1 MISLCEVRLVVFDFD
16 GVFTDNKVI
25 VSEEGVESV
34 SCNRSDGLGLHRLRE
49 LGVEAMI
56 LSTETNRVV
65 SVRAEKLRLPC
76 IQGCNDKLKALL
88 SEVNGRGLNLGEVAF
103 VGNDINDADCLSNV
117 GCSVVVAD
125 AYEEVVPLADI
136 VLSRRG
142 GYGAVREF
150 CDLIWN
156 SRKAEGQNEI
166 RNILSGR

>member
-1 MISLCEVRLVVFDFD
+1 VISLCEVRLVVFDFD

-65 SVRAEKLRLPC
+65 NVRAEKLRLPC

-88 SEVNGRGLNLGEVAF
+88 SEVNGRGFNLGEVAF

-125 AYEEVVPLADI
+125 AYEEVMPLADI

-156 SRKAEGQNEI
+156 SRKAEGQNKTGNI
-166 RNILSGR
+166 RSGR